1 MHHETVTC
9 YLLIINI
16 ITFILYG
23 IDKFNAVRGIW
34 RIREI
39 VLFTFSFMGGS
50 LGGFLAMKIFRHKT
64 KNRKFSFGIPIM
76 LLIHLVILISWI

>member
-39 VLFTFSFMGGS
+39 VLLTFSFMGGS